1 MQRRVHELAEQFRDK
16 AVSVYKFAPVS
27 SARQHCSKKSGRAGH
42 IRSVQC
48 QDVAM
53 LALDPFVLG
62 ALAVHH
68 VLSVLAHM
76 RITLLSA
83 LPRRERSINAD
94 GSQRGLRSS
103 QAAGNRARR
112 SRRRIETSSR

>member
-1 MQRRVHELAEQFRDK
+1 
-16 AVSVYKFAPVS
+16 
-27 SARQHCSKKSGRAGH
+27 
-42 IRSVQC
+42 
-48 QDVAM
+48 M

-83 LPRRERSINAD
+83 LPRRERSINPD

-112 SRRRIETSSR
+112 SRPIGASDRDSITLKPVRRAQEV